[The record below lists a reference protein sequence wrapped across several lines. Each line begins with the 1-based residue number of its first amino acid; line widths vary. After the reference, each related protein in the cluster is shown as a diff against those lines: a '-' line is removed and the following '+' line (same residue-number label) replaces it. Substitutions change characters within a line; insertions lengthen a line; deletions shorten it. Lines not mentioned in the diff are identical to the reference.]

1 MGTVAQPCTSNRK
14 VETLYRPRR
23 PRETPLYKLVSEHF
37 DEFER
42 VYPERYQSEF
52 GFWRPVI
59 RESVEEYL
67 KCGVPEHGFA
77 KARCASCGHS
87 ILISFSCKKRCVCP
101 SCHQKRVLTF
111 AEHLAEEVLEDVPH
125 RQFVFTIPKRFRLY
139 FRYDR
144 SLLGKLRRAAWETVK
159 EVYQAVLEE
168 KEAVPGMVA
177 TIQTF
182 SSILSWNCHIHS
194 LVSDGVW
201 RKDGTFVSLPKTAA
215 EPFLKLFEHK
225 VFRLLLSEGRI
236 SEEVVESMMKWRHSG
251 FSVHKDVYLAAN
263 DKRGIEN
270 LAQYIA
276 RCPFSLARMIKV
288 TQEGNVLYRSEHF
301 GPKDFPHWKS
311 IPTLPG
317 INRNF
322 EVFKP
327 LDFLAQMTQ
336 HIPDKYQNLTAYFG
350 AYSCRTRG
358 EKKKKAMADSEAQ
371 PVAMDNTDSEH
382 DAEYRKAARRRWARL
397 IKKVYEVDPLVCPKC
412 GGKMGV
418 IAFIEDEKTIRKIL
432 EHIGEY
438 NPPERAPPNE
448 TNNPPPPLE
457 CEYVPAED
465 VA

>member
-1 MGTVAQPCTSNRK
+1 
-14 VETLYRPRR
+14 
-23 PRETPLYKLVSEHF
+23 
-37 DEFER
+37 

-59 RESVEEYL
+59 RESVEEHL

-201 RKDGTFVSLPKTAA
+201 RKDGTFVSLP
-215 EPFLKLFEHK
+215 
-225 VFRLLLSEGRI
+225 
-236 SEEVVESMMKWRHSG
+236 
-251 FSVHKDVYLAAN
+251 
-263 DKRGIEN
+263 
-270 LAQYIA
+270 
-276 RCPFSLARMIKV
+276 
-288 TQEGNVLYRSEHF
+288 
-301 GPKDFPHWKS
+301 
-311 IPTLPG
+311 
-317 INRNF
+317 
-322 EVFKP
+322 
-327 LDFLAQMTQ
+327 
-336 HIPDKYQNLTAYFG
+336 
-350 AYSCRTRG
+350 
-358 EKKKKAMADSEAQ
+358 
-371 PVAMDNTDSEH
+371 
-382 DAEYRKAARRRWARL
+382 
-397 IKKVYEVDPLVCPKC
+397 
-412 GGKMGV
+412 
-418 IAFIEDEKTIRKIL
+418 
-432 EHIGEY
+432 
-438 NPPERAPPNE
+438 
-448 TNNPPPPLE
+448 
-457 CEYVPAED
+457 
-465 VA
+465 